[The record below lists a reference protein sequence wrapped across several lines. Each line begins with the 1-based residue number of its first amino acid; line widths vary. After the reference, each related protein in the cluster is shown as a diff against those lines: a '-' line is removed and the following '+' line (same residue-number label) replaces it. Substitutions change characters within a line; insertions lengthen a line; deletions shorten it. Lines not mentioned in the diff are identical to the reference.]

1 MTNKYRLLIDSPEH
15 LIGTTA
21 EPHPEDPNIYKV
33 FPPGEKQSWGL
44 LNKIFIENR
53 PTVWQLIEEPK
64 PSFKNW
70 RAENG
75 GQYFFIN
82 EDGTPQMAIDDYEDW
97 DNYRHL
103 TDNYFQE
110 LAKCEHRKCVKEAIG
125 RVTHAIIEAN
135 EGWEPDWEDGN
146 QSKYIIHY
154 DHYNSKLDALHVFKN
169 RIPVILPFCKT
180 TNIAISIISSHK
192 EDLDLIF
199 NVKK

>member
-1 MTNKYRLLIDSPEH
+1 MKKHQITISSPEPMNVQQTEQ
-15 LIGTTA
+15 GFTVTYGNTQ
-21 EPHPEDPNIYKV
+21 PEQIS
-33 FPPGEKQSWGL
+33 FSMQSEGGEA
-44 LNKIFIENR
+44 
-53 PTVWQLIEEPK
+53 PK
-64 PSFKNW
+64 PSFKKW
-70 RAENG
+70 RAESG

-110 LAKCEHRKCVKEAIG
+110 LAKCEHRKYVKEAIG
-125 RVTHAIIEAN
+125 RVIHAIIEAN
-135 EGWEPDWEDGN
+135 EGWEPDWEDSN

-154 DHYNSKLDALHVFKN
+154 DHYNSKLDALHGFEN

-199 NVKK
+199 NLKK